1 VSSLEITP
9 NQTDWTADQIAALA
23 SIGTNLAEKADG
35 QLFLAVCQRTQ
46 LDPFARQIYSINRG
60 GRFGVQTSIDGLR
73 LIASR
78 QDYAGQDGPFWC
90 GDDGAWNDVWLKD
103 QPPAAAK
110 VGVWREG
117 FKAPITATA
126 LWTEYAASGPVW
138 RRMPALMLSKVAEA
152 LALRRAFPADMS
164 GVYTADEME
173 QAVVERGRD
182 EVAAL
187 VTGAA
192 TLDEL
197 RALYPESKR
206 LGLLGMLDERRAAL
220 AEGGEEQ

>member
-1 VSSLEITP
+1 
-9 NQTDWTADQIAALA
+9 
-23 SIGTNLAEKADG
+23 
-35 QLFLAVCQRTQ
+35 
-46 LDPFARQIYSINRG
+46 
-60 GRFGVQTSIDGLR
+60 
-73 LIASR
+73 
-78 QDYAGQDGPFWC
+78 
-90 GDDGAWNDVWLKD
+90 
-103 QPPAAAK
+103 
-110 VGVWREG
+110 
-117 FKAPITATA
+117 
-126 LWTEYAASGPVW
+126 
-138 RRMPALMLSKVAEA
+138 MPALMLSKVAEA